1 RGGGGGLVPLA
12 SVVSVRESVSP
23 RGLPHFDRLGSATIT
38 ASLAQGVPL
47 GGALDAIRAAAN
59 EVLADAPGYHVTF
72 SGESE
77 DFYASSNALM
87 FAYLLALVIIYLVLA
102 AQFESFL
109 HPVTILV
116 AVALSFTGALV
127 SLVLVGGTINLF
139 SQIGL
144 VMLVGLITKNSIL
157 IVEFANQLREQG
169 LDLVAATRQASI

>member
-1 RGGGGGLVPLA
+1 RA
-12 SVVSVRESVSP
+12 
-23 RGLPHFDRLGSATIT
+23 ATVT
-38 ASLAQGVPL
+38 ASLVQGVPL
-47 GGALDAIRAAAN
+47 GSALDALRRIAD
-59 EVLADAPGYHVTF
+59 EVLAGAPGYRVTF

-77 DFYASSNALM
+77 DFYSSGNALL

-144 VMLVGLITKNSIL
+144 VMLAGLLPKNWTP
-157 IVEFANQLREQG
+157 IVEFGNQPREQG
-169 LDLVAATRQASI
+169 KDLISATREASVTRFRPILMTAVSTIAG